1 MVNDGRRK
9 LRRNGGSPVFAAKRG
24 AEMTVRRDEA
34 ENRWRG
40 LLAGRSSGAS
50 FVSGGPAMSLT
61 EIARFAE
68 PADPQD
74 RAVCLAAVLRAGA
87 GLAVGLAVVVIAAL
101 IM

>member
-1 MVNDGRRK
+1 
-9 LRRNGGSPVFAAKRG
+9 
-24 AEMTVRRDEA
+24 
-34 ENRWRG
+34 
-40 LLAGRSSGAS
+40 
-50 FVSGGPAMSLT
+50 MSLT